1 MMFHGFPMVM
11 EYGYAAE
18 RSDAMLALVRH
29 MGEAASGAAP
39 ALALE
44 GGGGNASALRHPG
57 APPGPALLV
66 TQSAHDPALEE
77 RLRAAGVFLMHH
89 PDNFFMWRV
98 IAPRK
103 LAERLGVE
111 RDQAGAAL
119 FAMLQAP
126 NALYWTADRF

>member
-1 MMFHGFPMVM
+1 
-11 EYGYAAE
+11 
-18 RSDAMLALVRH
+18 
-29 MGEAASGAAP
+29 
-39 ALALE
+39 
-44 GGGGNASALRHPG
+44 
-57 APPGPALLV
+57 LLV
-66 TQSAHDPALEE
+66 THSAHDPALEE

-103 LAERLGVE
+103 LAKRLGVAA
-111 RDQAGAAL
+111 DQAEAAL